1 MNAMIPSAL
10 PNAVEIESRSG
21 NVDLLAQHNR
31 YYSTVLAD
39 SPALLKAAH
48 ALRFQVYC
56 LERAFEKAE
65 EHPDGLKKDAYDA
78 HSVHGVVFHRP
89 TRGAI
94 GTARMILPKV
104 GVDECFPVATL
115 LRGSSLDLSDYVDL
129 TKCIEVSRFAISK
142 EFRRRKSDQM
152 DAALLTRA
160 QAGREINLA
169 FLSLLQF
176 VLRESV
182 KRDVLYWTAVMEPK
196 FLRLLARMGICYTA
210 VGPMVMHHGI
220 RQPCY
225 CYLPDMLENAR
236 SVNRECWEVLTDGGV
251 LHAELQRKI
260 GKLALG

>member
-1 MNAMIPSAL
+1 MNAMIQSAL
-10 PNAVEIESRSG
+10 PESAVQSPIQDA
-21 NVDLLAQHNR
+21 DLLAQHDK
-31 YYSTVLAD
+31 YYNTVLAD
-39 SPALLKAAH
+39 SAELVASAH

-56 LERAFEKAE
+56 LEREFEKAE
-65 EHPDGLKKDAYDA
+65 EHPDGLETDAYDS

-89 TRGAI
+89 TKSAI
-94 GTARMILPKV
+94 GTARMILPKAS
-104 GVDECFPVATL
+104 GEESFPVAAL

-142 EFRRRKSDQM
+142 EFRRRKADQM
-152 DAALLTRA
+152 DAAVLTRA

-176 VLRESV
+176 VLHESV

-210 VGPMVMHHGI
+210 VGPLVMHHGI

-236 SVNRECWEVLTDGGV
+236 LMNRQSWEVLTDGGL
-251 LHAELQRKI
+251 LHHKLLRKI
-260 GKLALG
+260 AES